1 MTNEKYRILKYGI
14 YSALF
19 YWTITLLLIK
29 IIDGAFLLFSF
40 YFPGTLFGVFL
51 TIAFSTN
58 KKADPA
64 ILPIISTLIYALVIF
79 ISSKNIPEL
88 IHVRQILSPGI
99 GSFLLLFSISKIYSL
114 KVSAMD
120 YILAFGLAILTT
132 FYSWEGENNFI
143 NPWKLFI
150 AIGIWQITFAS
161 YLTVVLNKRIKHNA
175 S

>member
-1 MTNEKYRILKYGI
+1 
-14 YSALF
+14 
-19 YWTITLLLIK
+19 
-29 IIDGAFLLFSF
+29 
-40 YFPGTLFGVFL
+40 
-51 TIAFSTN
+51 
-58 KKADPA
+58 
-64 ILPIISTLIYALVIF
+64 
-79 ISSKNIPEL
+79 
-88 IHVRQILSPGI
+88 
-99 GSFLLLFSISKIYSL
+99 
-114 KVSAMD
+114 MD